1 MNMQYKAAIL
11 TLLLCA
17 PNLMAQTLQ
26 RDTARIAPERTQTL
40 NPVVITGTGT
50 YRRANTSPV
59 AVKVISAKELRDAQ
73 VTNLQDALTKLT
85 TTVTSHTNGMG
96 TFINFNG
103 MSDDYIVILENGKHV
118 SGDDRWNRISMDNVR
133 RIEIFSGAASALYG
147 SDAIAGVINIITDD
161 SREPVSASS
170 TTRVL
175 NNGRMDEDIHI
186 DVNQGHLSSQTTY
199 THHQAD
205 SWQVNRYQEFEEGDD
220 TVLKLTGRPMSTG
233 YHSNNISEKLEWRF
247 NDQWSVYL
255 RGSYYDYLTDRDRSA
270 TYFTQKKGTD
280 DTGTT
285 TYTYTPKQAY
295 TYDLH
300 HRSYTYGGGARWA
313 PNQRIHV
320 YLDAYS
326 DNFDSRYDYWQTA
339 DKEAYDETRKRTHY
353 VNEILRGI
361 FRLTDWNKLSA
372 GVEFVQES
380 LHSESDNIDFE
391 TTNTYNLFAQD
402 EVKIVKGLEGVVGVR
417 YTQNDHF
424 GAAFTPNVGLFY
436 HIRGF
441 RLRASYAGGY
451 RTPTLSQLYATD
463 QAKTTARYTL
473 YNPDLKPE
481 KNHFFNVNAE
491 YSNAWLNV
499 SVSGFVN
506 KIRDMINYRT
516 MSQAEI
522 DANASLTALQTE
534 GWKTIRQR
542 DNIDRA
548 TLRGVSASVK
558 FLLPYGITLGGGYTF
573 TDSEAETQSLDK
585 ETQQYVVATSPVDK
599 SVRHVGNVLAS
610 WDKTWHQ
617 YHLNITLSGHM
628 QSRRYSST
636 YGYADAIGQ
645 WDLMTRHTVSLRHFT
660 LEPGVGIENLFN
672 QRDTSPWTSN
682 YSTINPGRSYLVSLR
697 MTY

>member
-103 MSDDYIVILENGKHV
+103 VSDDYIVILENGKRV

-161 SREPVSASS
+161 IRKPVSVFS

-186 DVNQGHLSSQTTY
+186 DVNQGHLSSQTAY

-205 SWQVNRYQEFEEGDD
+205 SWQVNRYQEFEEGDN

-353 VNEILRGI
+353 VNEALRGI
-361 FRLTDWNKLSA
+361 FRLADWNKLSA

-463 QAKTTARYTL
+463 QAKTASRYTL
-473 YNPDLKPE
+473 NNPDLKPE
-481 KNHFFNVNAE
+481 KNHFLNVNVE
-491 YSNAWLNV
+491 YSNSWVSL
-499 SVSGFVN
+499 SVSAFMN

-516 MSQAEI
+516 MTQAEI
-522 DANASLTALQTE
+522 DADAHLTDIQAE
-534 GWKTIRQR
+534 GWKTLRQR

-548 TLRGVSASVK
+548 TLRGISASVK
-558 FLLPYGITLGGGYTF
+558 FLLPYGLTLGGGYTF
-573 TDSEAETQSLDK
+573 TDSEAKTQTLDK
-585 ETQQYVVATSPVDK
+585 NTQTYVVTTSPVDK
-599 SVRHVGNVLAS
+599 SVRHVGNVMAS
-610 WDKTWHQ
+610 WDKTWKQ
-617 YHLNITLSGHM
+617 YHLCITLNGHM

-645 WDLMTRHTVSLRHFT
+645 WDIMTHHTITLRNFT
-660 LEPGVGIENLFN
+660 LEPGLGIENLFN
-672 QRDTSPWTSN
+672 QRDRSPWTSN

-697 MTY
+697 MVY